1 MSVRTVS
8 SPLDS
13 FLASYA
19 MDRLQ
24 TKNLMRWPLMLKD
37 QKKSDALRL
46 IRESKCVFWLTS
58 YPWELWCF
66 YVALPP
72 PSGLGPVFNL
82 SLQQN
87 MKHPISQR
95 SFTASLLA
103 KTYMSCYD
111 RPSSLETNPTDHQEY
126 PPSFVLILEP
136 DSLAPQTFV
145 FVVETSH
152 SHKGK
157 ARKLFIILA
166 LPEMIKTTTAN

>member
-1 MSVRTVS
+1 
-8 SPLDS
+8 
-13 FLASYA
+13 
-19 MDRLQ
+19 
-24 TKNLMRWPLMLKD
+24 
-37 QKKSDALRL
+37 
-46 IRESKCVFWLTS
+46 
-58 YPWELWCF
+58 
-66 YVALPP
+66 
-72 PSGLGPVFNL
+72 
-82 SLQQN
+82 

-166 LPEMIKTTTAN
+166 LPEMIKTTTANLSTSRTRQGFKQTDPTYLVHFGTCLLPSPSIPSSFASI